1 MNTSKVASGLAI
13 VASSLLVACNITPE
27 EETPI
32 NAGIAIVWNYNATTN
47 KCYIL
52 HMVEQEENGQ
62 YDARLG
68 GDVREALTKY
78 VVWVGNG
85 LEPSEAEG
93 SEIRNSKTAA
103 RCGPELQGDL
113 AGYEGFFKTSQ
124 PWDTVFRTLFRPK
137 AESDACLTFNG
148 VGETEAERA
157 KSEPI
162 LKKNRAC
169 EASYMFIEGMKLSV
183 IEKREGVHGDVWANV
198 HREMV
203 YDSKSTAM
211 VNDMTAIRALIV
223 KALQEGKPND
233 DKSKR
238 YREHHEF
245 SEAIF
250 AE

>member
-1 MNTSKVASGLAI
+1 MNTSKVALGLAI
-13 VASSLLVACNITPE
+13 VASSLLFACGITPD
-27 EETPI
+27 EETYAH
-32 NAGIAIVWNYNATTN
+32 AGIALVWNYNATTN

-52 HMVEQEENGQ
+52 HMVERQRNGQ
-62 YDARLG
+62 YEARLG
-68 GDVREALTKY
+68 GDVREAWTEY
-78 VVWVGNG
+78 AVWVGNG
-85 LEPSEAEG
+85 LEPSNAEG
-93 SEIRNSKTAA
+93 IGIKDSKTVA

-124 PWDTVFRTLFRPK
+124 PWDTVFQTLFRPK
-137 AESDACLTFNG
+137 AESDACLTYNG
-148 VGETEAERA
+148 VGATELERA

-169 EASYMFIEGMKLSV
+169 EASYMFIDGVS
-183 IEKREGVHGDVWANV
+183 EGVVEKNDGIDVWAFV
-198 HREMV
+198 ERKMV

-211 VNDMTAIRALIV
+211 VSDMTAIRALIV